1 MSNSAIISKT
11 KLEGLM
17 GMGVVDAEMLELM
30 NLNYFMSTKSEVPE
44 IMVAISPKMDVTLEA
59 RESDKETITA
69 ESLASM
75 VSFGLIKDDR
85 INSGELTIS
94 QFNSTYGNKGKLVTI
109 GKRVESSLTD
119 ILAGINAPET
129 DISEDG
135 VVDAYADVEADAAF

>member
-1 MSNSAIISKT
+1 MSNSAIISKV

-30 NLNYFMSTKSEVPE
+30 NLNYFMSTKSDVPE

-75 VSFGLIKDDR
+75 VEFGLIKDDR

-94 QFNSTYGNKGKLVTI
+94 QFNSTFGNKGKLVTI
-109 GKRVESSLTD
+109 GKRVDNTLTG
-119 ILAGINAPET
+119 ILAGLKATEA
-129 DISEDG
+129 DISDDG
-135 VVDAYADVEADAAF
+135 VVDTNVEADAAF